1 MERLRILVLIGGCSS
16 EHEVSLQSAH
26 GVLTHMD
33 PERYCPIPVGIT
45 REGAW
50 YVYTGPLDAIPGGR
64 WQREAACVPCTLR
77 LDRGNQAL
85 VLLDGSGREVAF
97 DLAFPVLHGRNGED
111 GTVQGALELAGV
123 PLVGC
128 GTLSSALCM
137 DKDRAHKLAALAG
150 VRVPRSRLFPEDCAF
165 EELRTAAETLGWP
178 LFVKPVRA
186 GSSFGVSRVEEPAQ
200 LAPAVEAAFRHDG
213 EILLEEAI
221 PGFEV
226 GCAVLGNRELTVGA
240 VDEVELSRGFFN
252 YTEKY
257 TLQTSAI
264 HCPARIAPQK
274 AAEIRETAKVLYRAL
289 GCRGFARVDLFLTP
303 WGEIVFNEVNTIPG
317 FTPHSRYPAMMR
329 AAGIPF
335 RELVSRLIQLG
346 AEL

>member
-1 MERLRILVLIGGCSS
+1 MERLRILVLFGGCSS

-77 LDRGNQAL
+77 LDRGNRAL

-165 EELRTAAETLGWP
+165 EELRTAAENTGLAAVCQAGAGGFFLRREP
-178 LFVKPVRA
+178 GGGAGTA
-186 GSSFGVSRVEEPAQ
+186 GSGGGGGLPPR
-200 LAPAVEAAFRHDG
+200 RRD
-213 EILLEEAI
+213 
-221 PGFEV
+221 
-226 GCAVLGNRELTVGA
+226 
-240 VDEVELSRGFFN
+240 
-252 YTEKY
+252 
-257 TLQTSAI
+257 
-264 HCPARIAPQK
+264 
-274 AAEIRETAKVLYRAL
+274 
-289 GCRGFARVDLFLTP
+289 FA
-303 WGEIVFNEVNTIPG
+303 GG
-317 FTPHSRYPAMMR
+317 GHSR
-329 AAGIPF
+329 
-335 RELVSRLIQLG
+335 L
-346 AEL
+346 

>member
-1 MERLRILVLIGGCSS
+1 MERLRILVLFGGCSS

-200 LAPAVEAAFRHDG
+200 L
-213 EILLEEAI
+213 
-221 PGFEV
+221 
-226 GCAVLGNRELTVGA
+226 GNRELTVGA

>member
-1 MERLRILVLIGGCSS
+1 MERLRILVLFGGCSS

-97 DLAFPVLHGRNGED
+97 DLAFPVLHGRNG
-111 GTVQGALELAGV
+111 
-123 PLVGC
+123 
-128 GTLSSALCM
+128 
-137 DKDRAHKLAALAG
+137 
-150 VRVPRSRLFPEDCAF
+150 EDCAF

>member
-1 MERLRILVLIGGCSS
+1 MERLRILVLFGGCSS

-77 LDRGNQAL
+77 LDRGNRAL

-150 VRVPRSRLFPEDCAF
+150 VRVPRSCLFPEDCAF

-186 GSSFGVSRVEEPAQ
+186 GSSFGVSRVEGPEQ
-200 LAPAVEAAFRHDG
+200 LDGAVRAALAYDRRV
-213 EILLEEAI
+213 LLEEAVS
-221 PGFEV
+221 GFEV
-226 GCAVLGNRELTVGA
+226 GCAVLGSEELTVGL
-240 VDEVELSRGFFN
+240 VDEIQLSGGFFDFE
-252 YTEKY
+252 EKY
-257 TLQTSAI
+257 TLKTSAI
-264 HCPARIAPQK
+264 HCPARIPPE
-274 AAEIRETAKVLYRAL
+274 AAAQVQEAARTIFRAL
-289 GCRGFARVDLFLTP
+289 DCRGFARVDLFLTP
-303 WGEIVFNEVNTIPG
+303 EGALLFNEVNTIPG
-317 FTPHSRYPAMMR
+317 FTPT
-329 AAGIPF
+329 AAIP
-335 RELVSRLIQLG
+335 L
-346 AEL
+346 

>member
-1 MERLRILVLIGGCSS
+1 MERLRILVLFGGCSS

-77 LDRGNQAL
+77 LDRGNRAL

-150 VRVPRSRLFPEDCAF
+150 VRVPRSCLFPEDCAF

-226 GCAVLGNRELTVGA
+226 GCEVLGNRELTVGA

>member
-1 MERLRILVLIGGCSS
+1 MERLRILVLFGGCSS

-77 LDRGNQAL
+77 LDRGNRAL

-137 DKDRAHKLAALAG
+137 DKDRSHKLAALAG
-150 VRVPRSRLFPEDCAF
+150 VRVPRSRLFRRTVP
-165 EELRTAAETLGWP
+165 LRAPDAAETLGRP

-186 GSSFGVSRVEEPAQ
+186 GSSFGVSRVESRHSCSG
-200 LAPAVEAAFRHDG
+200 VEAPRHDG
-213 EILLEEAI
+213 EFLLEEAS

>member
-1 MERLRILVLIGGCSS
+1 MERLRILVLFGGCSS

-137 DKDRAHKLAALAG
+137 EQGPSPQAG
-150 VRVPRSRLFPEDCAF
+150 GSGGGTGAPEPS
-165 EELRTAAETLGWP
+165 L
-178 LFVKPVRA
+178 
-186 GSSFGVSRVEEPAQ
+186 
-200 LAPAVEAAFRHDG
+200 
-213 EILLEEAI
+213 
-221 PGFEV
+221 PG
-226 GCAVLGNRELTVGA
+226 GLCL
-240 VDEVELSRGFFN
+240 
-252 YTEKY
+252 
-257 TLQTSAI
+257 
-264 HCPARIAPQK
+264 
-274 AAEIRETAKVLYRAL
+274 
-289 GCRGFARVDLFLTP
+289 
-303 WGEIVFNEVNTIPG
+303 
-317 FTPHSRYPAMMR
+317 
-329 AAGIPF
+329 
-335 RELVSRLIQLG
+335 
-346 AEL
+346 

>member
-1 MERLRILVLIGGCSS
+1 MKQILVLFGGCSPEYS
-16 EHEVSLQSAH
+16 VSLASAY
-26 GVLTHMD
+26 GVLTHID
-33 PERYCPIPVGIT
+33 RSLYQPIPVGIT

-50 YVYTGPLDAIPGGR
+50 RWYGGALEAIPEDR
-64 WQREAACVPCTLR
+64 WQEEPACLPCTLR
-77 LDRGNQAL
+77 LDRGGAAL
-85 VLLDGSGREVAF
+85 LLLDGSGRTLAF
-97 DLAFPVLHGRNGED
+97 DGAFPLIHGSNGED
-111 GTVQGALELAGV
+111 GTLQGLFELAGV
-123 PLVGC
+123 PLIGC

-150 VRVPRSRLFPEDCAF
+150 VRVPRSCLFPEDCAF

>member
-1 MERLRILVLIGGCSS
+1 M
-16 EHEVSLQSAH
+16 
-26 GVLTHMD
+26 
-33 PERYCPIPVGIT
+33 
-45 REGAW
+45 
-50 YVYTGPLDAIPGGR
+50 
-64 WQREAACVPCTLR
+64 
-77 LDRGNQAL
+77 
-85 VLLDGSGREVAF
+85 
-97 DLAFPVLHGRNGED
+97 
-111 GTVQGALELAGV
+111 
-123 PLVGC
+123 
-128 GTLSSALCM
+128 
-137 DKDRAHKLAALAG
+137 
-150 VRVPRSRLFPEDCAF
+150 
-165 EELRTAAETLGWP
+165 
-178 LFVKPVRA
+178 
-186 GSSFGVSRVEEPAQ
+186 SRVEEPAQ

-274 AAEIRETAKVLYRAL
+274 AAEIQETAKVLYRAL

-346 AEL
+346 AEP

>member
-1 MERLRILVLIGGCSS
+1 MFT
-16 EHEVSLQSAH
+16 Q
-26 GVLTHMD
+26 
-33 PERYCPIPVGIT
+33 
-45 REGAW
+45 
-50 YVYTGPLDAIPGGR
+50 GR
-64 WQREAACVPCTLR
+64 WAPFPME
-77 LDRGNQAL
+77 G
-85 VLLDGSGREVAF
+85 GSGR
-97 DLAFPVLHGRNGED
+97 R
-111 GTVQGALELAGV
+111 GACPAPCGWTGGAG
-123 PLVGC
+123 PWC
-128 GTLSSALCM
+128 CWT
-137 DKDRAHKLAALAG
+137 
-150 VRVPRSRLFPEDCAF
+150 
-165 EELRTAAETLGWP
+165 
-178 LFVKPVRA
+178 
-186 GSSFGVSRVEEPAQ
+186 
-200 LAPAVEAAFRHDG
+200 APAVEEAFRHDG

-274 AAEIRETAKVLYRAL
+274 AAEIQETAKVLYRAL

-346 AEL
+346 AEP

>member
-1 MERLRILVLIGGCSS
+1 M
-16 EHEVSLQSAH
+16 
-26 GVLTHMD
+26 
-33 PERYCPIPVGIT
+33 
-45 REGAW
+45 
-50 YVYTGPLDAIPGGR
+50 
-64 WQREAACVPCTLR
+64 
-77 LDRGNQAL
+77 
-85 VLLDGSGREVAF
+85 
-97 DLAFPVLHGRNGED
+97 
-111 GTVQGALELAGV
+111 
-123 PLVGC
+123 
-128 GTLSSALCM
+128 
-137 DKDRAHKLAALAG
+137 
-150 VRVPRSRLFPEDCAF
+150 PRSCLFPEDCAF

-264 HCPARIAPQK
+264 HCPARSPRKRQ
-274 AAEIRETAKVLYRAL
+274 RRSGRRRRSST
-289 GCRGFARVDLFLTP
+289 GH
-303 WGEIVFNEVNTIPG
+303 W
-317 FTPHSRYPAMMR
+317 
-329 AAGIPF
+329 AAGDLPGWTC
-335 RELVSRLIQLG
+335 SSPPGGRLCSTR
-346 AEL
+346 

>member
-1 MERLRILVLIGGCSS
+1 MQTILILFGGCST
-16 EHEVSLQSAH
+16 EYEVSLQSAH
-26 GVLTHMD
+26 AVLQALDTD
-33 PERYCPIPVGIT
+33 RYRPLPVGIT
-45 REGAW
+45 REGRWLRYRGALSHLKEGDW
-50 YVYTGPLDAIPGGR
+50 AEQPGN
-64 WQREAACVPCTLR
+64 VPCTLS
-77 LDRGNQAL
+77 LDREAPHL
-85 VLLDGSGREVAF
+85 LWLDGSGICEPF
-97 DLAFPVLHGRNGED
+97 DGAFPILHGKNGED
-111 GTVQGALELAGV
+111 GTVQGLLELTGT
-123 PLVGC
+123 PIIGC

-150 VRVPRSRLFPEDCAF
+150 VRVPRSRLFPEGCAF
-165 EELRTAAETLGWP
+165 EELRTAAKTLGWP

>member
-1 MERLRILVLIGGCSS
+1 MERLRILVLFGGCSS

-64 WQREAACVPCTLR
+64 WQREATCVPCTLR
-77 LDRGNQAL
+77 LDRGNRAL

-200 LAPAVEAAFRHDG
+200 LPPAVEAAFRHDG

-226 GCAVLGNRELTVGA
+226 GCAVLGNLGLTVGE
-240 VDEVELSRGFFN
+240 VDEIELTQGFFD

-257 TLQTSAI
+257 NLMTARI
-264 HCPARIAPQK
+264 HMPARISREKAESVK
-274 AAEIRETAKVLYRAL
+274 AAACKVYWAL
-289 GCRGFARVDLFLTP
+289 NCSGFARVDLFLTP
-303 WGEIVFNEVNTIPG
+303 EGRVVFNEVNTIPG
-317 FTPHSRYPAMMR
+317 FTSHSRYPNMMHGIGLEFGALLDR
-329 AAGIPF
+329 AI
-335 RELVSRLIQLG
+335 ELAVG
-346 AEL
+346 A